1 MKKRILPIAL
11 GFLLFGAV
19 AYAQSRPVR
28 GQVLDDKG
36 QPVVGV
42 SIQIKGTHQGTI
54 TDSEGKFSLEV
65 PDDDN
70 TLIIRS
76 IGFST
81 QEIQAGDGL
90 QPIVVH
96 FSHTS
101 TSLGETVVVGYG
113 TESRKTIIGA
123 ASTIKGKEMED
134 IPMASFTTMLQGKAP
149 GVQVTA
155 ENGAPGATAFVRVR
169 GVGSL
174 SAGQGPLYV
183 IDGVPVN
190 SDAYSALNPNDIEN
204 ISILKD
210 ASTASIY
217 GSRGS
222 NGVVM
227 ITTKKGAKGN
237 AKIRYG
243 IQYGIKEKTPDNFKM
258 MNFDQ
263 KLKYERDLGYTNQ
276 YLLPLLNNDGI
287 SSIDSISEGQA
298 QKYWN
303 MLRPYETNWFN
314 EILRKGHFVQN
325 DLSISGASDKTNYY
339 FSLQSYREDGISLGS
354 NFDRKSGTLNLDHQ
368 VNDWLKFGENATV
381 SYSKNHLLRDRFNAQ
396 NPFTAMYQY
405 NPYEAPYDFSSNG
418 LNGFNLTSQGY
429 NIVEAI
435 QTNPEW
441 TGTLYGLASTYLEI
455 TPINHLTVRSQL
467 GLQYSDYMRESFMSP
482 NSILDLYVN
491 GGGVG
496 SKTDNGYNNFNY
508 VWTNTAKY
516 ERTFNDVH
524 RFDVLIGT
532 EFTKNKFKSYS
543 LTSQGYLFPNLNTQ
557 ENGATPISTST
568 SRTGWAMMSYF
579 ARAEYGYKGKYLAN
593 FSVRN
598 DGSSRFGL
606 ENQYGTFYAGGL
618 AWVLTEEDFLKGNKY
633 VNYLKLWGSLGT
645 SGNDQIPNYDHLSLY
660 NISTYN
666 GIGATYPNPNSPGNE
681 DLTWEKNTNYSIG
694 ADFYLFNNKLS
705 GNIDYY
711 NRYTYS
717 LLLRA
722 PISTTTGY
730 DDQINNIGAVRNRGL
745 ELALNYD
752 ILKSGDWNW
761 SVGGNF
767 TLNKSKV
774 IKLVTDNASVAD
786 PDAAFNYYK
795 VGLPV
800 DNYYLQEYAGI
811 DPQNG
816 DELWYKEDGTTTNDY
831 NEAAQFYLKNKTP
844 DPSYFGSVFTSVSWK
859 GIGLSINVYYSGGN
873 YIYNNQWLVFHD
885 ASSVYQNM
893 AVDAADFWTPT
904 NKNAANPKPD
914 INKPTYDS
922 DRWLQKGDFIRL
934 RDVTLSY
941 NLPLSLI
948 SKAKMQALQIYFQA
962 HNLWY
967 WAPDYKGDP
976 EIGIGSS
983 ESGYTSPGAISLFSY
998 PTARSFTFGLNVTF

>member
-1 MKKRILPIAL
+1 MAL
-11 GFLLFGAV
+11 GFLLFGAIS
-19 AYAQSRPVR
+19 YAQSRPVR

-54 TDSEGKFSLEV
+54 TDSEGNFSLDV

-76 IGFST
+76 VGFAT

-90 QPIVVH
+90 QALVVH
-96 FSHTS
+96 FSHT
-101 TSLGETVVVGYG
+101 TTTLGETVVVGYG
-113 TESRKTIIGA
+113 TENRKTMIGA
-123 ASTIKGKEMED
+123 ASVVKGKELED
-134 IPMASFTTMLQGKAP
+134 LPMASFTTMLQGKAP

-169 GVGSL
+169 GIGSL

-190 SDAYSALNPNDIEN
+190 ADAYSALNPNDIDN

-243 IQYGIKEKTPDNFKM
+243 VQYGIKEKTPDNFKM
-258 MNFDQ
+258 MGFDQ

-287 SSIDSISEGQA
+287 ASIDSISEGQA

-303 MLRPYETNWFN
+303 MLRPYETNWSK
-314 EILRKGHFVQN
+314 ELLRRGHFVQN
-325 DLSISGASDKTNYY
+325 NLSISGATDKTSYY

-354 NFDRKSGTLNLDHQ
+354 NFDRKTGTLNLDHQ
-368 VNDWLKFGENATV
+368 VNSWLKFGQNTTV
-381 SYSKNHLLRDRFNAQ
+381 SYSKTALLRDRFNAQ
-396 NPFTAMYQY
+396 NPFVAMYQY
-405 NPYEAPYDFSSNG
+405 NPYEAPYDFSPNG

-441 TGTLYGLASTYLEI
+441 AGTLYGLSSTYLEI
-455 TPINHLTVRSQL
+455 EPIKHLKVRSQL

-508 VWTNTAKY
+508 VWTNTADY
-516 ERTFNDVH
+516 ERTFNEVH
-524 RFDVLIGT
+524 HFDVLIGT
-532 EFTKNKFKSYS
+532 EYTRNKYKSYA

-579 ARAEYGYKGKYLAN
+579 ARAKYDYKGKYLAN
-593 FSVRN
+593 LSVRK

-606 ENQYGTFYAGGL
+606 DNQYGTFFAGGL
-618 AWVLTEEDFLKGNKY
+618 AWVLTEEDFLRGNQY
-633 VNYLKLWGSLGT
+633 INYLKLWGSVGT
-645 SGNDQIPNYDHLSLY
+645 SGNDQINNYAHLALY

-666 GIGATYPNPNSPGNE
+666 GIGATFPNPNTPGNE
-681 DLTWEKNTNYSIG
+681 NLTWEKNTNYSIG
-694 ADFYLFNNKLS
+694 LDFYLFNNKLS
-705 GNIDYY
+705 GSVDYY

-717 LLLRA
+717 LLLLA

-730 DDQINNIGAVRNRGL
+730 DDQLNNVGAVRNRGM

-752 ILKSGDWNW
+752 IIKSGDWTW
-761 SVGGNF
+761 SVGGNL
-767 TLNKSKV
+767 TLNGNKV
-774 IKLVTDNASVAD
+774 IKLVTDNAAVVDQNA
-786 PDAAFNYYK
+786 PFNYYK

-800 DNYYLQEYAGI
+800 DVYYLQKYAGI
-811 DPQNG
+811 DPSNG

-831 NEAAQFYLKNKTP
+831 TEAGQFYLENKTP
-844 DPSYFGSVFTSVSWK
+844 APTYFGGVFTNVSWK
-859 GIGLSINVYYSGGN
+859 GITLGVNVYYSGGN
-873 YIYNNQWLVFHD
+873 YIYNNQWLVAHD
-885 ASSVYQNM
+885 ASSIYQNM
-893 AVDAADFWTPT
+893 AVDAANYWTPE
-904 NKNAANPKPD
+904 NKGAANPKPN
-914 INKPTYDS
+914 INKPGYDS
-922 DRWLQKGDFIRL
+922 DRWLQKGDYIRL

-941 NLPLSLI
+941 NLPVSLI
-948 SKAKMQALQIYFQA
+948 SKAKMQALQIYVQA

-976 EIGIGSS
+976 EVGIGSS
-983 ESGYTSPGAISLFSY
+983 ESGYTTPGAISLFSY